1 MEERRAEGKREK
13 FDGGCC
19 AALTQKQAPLS
30 GADLSLL
37 RTGVLGGTV
46 GVSKEFLFGGSALA
60 SGWMAGS
67 RAFNRAHEIIIAHLT
82 VAF

>member
-13 FDGGCC
+13 FDGG
-19 AALTQKQAPLS
+19 QNQAPLS

-67 RAFNRAHEIIIAHLT
+67 RA
-82 VAF
+82 